1 MDASNGNAQAPKLN
15 LTELLEQIKQEQ
27 DMLTARVTQLDEV
40 KRELE
45 SKFEVEK
52 KTSRKLE
59 EELNTIQKEIMYV
72 ENDIKLLTEDYNKLV
87 EGNDSVLNSVI
98 SQTADIKIRNESNLL
113 TKKYLEEAGDQ
124 LGNYLFLISLI
135 YFYSFR

>member
-1 MDASNGNAQAPKLN
+1 MDVSNGNAQAPIKLI
-15 LTELLEQIKQEQ
+15 ELLEKIKHEQ
-27 DMLTARVTQLDEV
+27 DLLTARVTQLDEV

-45 SKFEVEK
+45 SKVEAEK
-52 KTSRKLE
+52 DTMRKLE
-59 EELNTIQKEIMYV
+59 EEFNTIQKEIMYV

-87 EGNDSVLNSVI
+87 ECNNSVLNFVMSETV
-98 SQTADIKIRNESNLL
+98 DIKIRNESNLL
-113 TKKYLEEAGDQ
+113 TMKYLKEAGDQ